1 MLKTKLL
8 FLAMAL
14 MANVACQSTKS
25 SDAQSKSELAPYNWQ
40 ISEFALIDVEEPG
53 ALFALSEQQKQH
65 FLSYYNSPAK
75 AHISPNFRLAYYLD
89 NLVSNFSYAGDTLK
103 AQDVLNKRYGN
114 CMSLAVLTTAL
125 AKLVNLD
132 VVYQQVHTPP
142 LYRRFGNTL
151 TTSTHVRSIILGP
164 EPEKTGDS
172 IVFRGRAIIDY
183 FPSSRNDRGVYIS
196 EADFISMY
204 YQNMSAEV
212 MSNNPDLAYS
222 YLYRAM
228 QLNTANAST
237 LNSLAVLYRSNGYEE
252 EARKLYEFAIENH
265 IQSVHT
271 LSNFAVLLKKI
282 GDVETLLRIGEM
294 YLKTDDD
301 NPYRWI
307 DLGNAFLAKGELSE
321 AEMFFNKAI
330 ETGPYLG
337 ESYSAMAKTYFL
349 KGEVIKAES
358 MMEKALSLSLPSQN
372 RALYT
377 AKLQAIQ
384 NSQ

>member
-1 MLKTKLL
+1 MKTKSL
-8 FLAMAL
+8 FLAIAL
-14 MANVACQSTKS
+14 MTTVACQSTKNTS
-25 SDAQSKSELAPYNWQ
+25 IQSNSELTPFDWQ
-40 ISEFALIDVEEPG
+40 VEEFARVDVEEP
-53 ALFALSEQQKQH
+53 ASLFALSDQQKQH
-65 FLSYYNSPAK
+65 FLSYYNSPTK
-75 AHISPNFRLAYYLD
+75 AHISPNFRLAYYLND
-89 NLVSNFSYAGDTLK
+89 LVSNFSYAGDTLK

-114 CMSLAVLTTAL
+114 CMSLALLTTAL
-125 AKLVNLD
+125 ARLVNLD

-142 LYRRFGNTL
+142 LYRRFGKTL

-172 IVFRGRAIIDY
+172 IVFRGRAVIDY
-183 FPSSRNDRGVYIS
+183 FPSSRDDRGVYIS

-212 MSNNPDLAYS
+212 MSDDPNLAYS

-228 QLNTANAST
+228 QLTTTNAST
-237 LNSLAVLYRSNGYEE
+237 LNSLAVLYRSNGYEK

-271 LSNFAVLLKKI
+271 LSNFAVLLKKV
-282 GDVETLLRIGEM
+282 GDVETLSRIGDM

-307 DLGNAFLAKGELSE
+307 DLGNAFLAKGKLSK

-330 ETGPYLG
+330 ATGPYLG

-349 KGEVIKAES
+349 QGKVLKAEN

-377 AKLQAIQ
+377 AKLKAIR
-384 NSQ
+384 NSH

>member
-1 MLKTKLL
+1 MKTKSL
-8 FLAMAL
+8 FLAIAL
-14 MANVACQSTKS
+14 MTTVACQSTKNTTI
-25 SDAQSKSELAPYNWQ
+25 QSNSELTPFDWQ
-40 ISEFALIDVEEPG
+40 VKEFARVDVEEP
-53 ALFALSEQQKQH
+53 ASLFALSDQQKQH
-65 FLSYYNSPAK
+65 FLSYYNSPTK
-75 AHISPNFRLAYYLD
+75 AHISPNFRLAYYLND
-89 NLVSNFSYAGDTLK
+89 LVSNFSYAGDTLK

-114 CMSLAVLTTAL
+114 CMSLALLTTAL
-125 AKLVNLD
+125 ARLVNLD

-142 LYRRFGNTL
+142 LYRRFGKTL

-172 IVFRGRAIIDY
+172 IVFRGRAVIDY
-183 FPSSRNDRGVYIS
+183 FPSSRDDRGVYIS

-212 MSNNPDLAYS
+212 MSDDPNLAYS

-228 QLNTANAST
+228 QLTTTNAST
-237 LNSLAVLYRSNGYEE
+237 LNSLAVLYRSNGYEK

-271 LSNFAVLLKKI
+271 LSNFAVLLKKV
-282 GDVETLLRIGEM
+282 GDVETLSRIGDM

-307 DLGNAFLAKGELSE
+307 DLGNEFLAKGKLSE

-330 ETGPYLG
+330 ATGPYLG
-337 ESYSAMAKTYFL
+337 ESYLAMAKTYFL
-349 KGEVIKAES
+349 QGKVLKAEN

-377 AKLQAIQ
+377 AKLKAIQ
-384 NSQ
+384 NSH

>member
-1 MLKTKLL
+1 MKTKSL
-8 FLAMAL
+8 FLAIAL
-14 MANVACQSTKS
+14 MTTVACQSTKNTS
-25 SDAQSKSELAPYNWQ
+25 IQSNSELTPFDWQ
-40 ISEFALIDVEEPG
+40 VNEFARVDVEEP
-53 ALFALSEQQKQH
+53 ASLFALSDQQKQH
-65 FLSYYNSPAK
+65 FLSYYNSPTK
-75 AHISPNFRLAYYLD
+75 AHISPNFRLAYYLND
-89 NLVSNFSYAGDTLK
+89 LVSNFSYAGDTLK

-114 CMSLAVLTTAL
+114 CMSLALLTTAL
-125 AKLVNLD
+125 ARLVNLD

-142 LYRRFGNTL
+142 LYRRFGKTL

-172 IVFRGRAIIDY
+172 IVFRGRAVIDY
-183 FPSSRNDRGVYIS
+183 FPSSRDDRGVYIS

-212 MSNNPDLAYS
+212 MSDDPNLAYS

-228 QLNTANAST
+228 QLTTTNAST
-237 LNSLAVLYRSNGYEE
+237 LNSLAVLYRSNGYEK

-282 GDVETLLRIGEM
+282 GDVETLSRIGDM

-307 DLGNAFLAKGELSE
+307 DLGNGFLAKGKLSE

-330 ETGPYLG
+330 ATGPYLG

-349 KGEVIKAES
+349 QGKVLKAEN

-377 AKLQAIQ
+377 AKLKAIR
-384 NSQ
+384 NSH

>member
-1 MLKTKLL
+1 MKTKSL
-8 FLAMAL
+8 FLAIAL
-14 MANVACQSTKS
+14 MTTVACQSTKNTTI
-25 SDAQSKSELAPYNWQ
+25 QSNSELTPFDWQ
-40 ISEFALIDVEEPG
+40 VKEFAKVDVEEP
-53 ALFALSEQQKQH
+53 ASLFALSDQQKQH
-65 FLSYYNSPAK
+65 FLSYYNSPTK
-75 AHISPNFRLAYYLD
+75 AHISPNFRLAYYLND
-89 NLVSNFSYAGDTLK
+89 LVSNFSYAGDTLK

-114 CMSLAVLTTAL
+114 CMSLALLTTAL
-125 AKLVNLD
+125 ARLVNLD

-142 LYRRFGNTL
+142 LYRRFGKTL

-172 IVFRGRAIIDY
+172 IVFRGRAVIDY
-183 FPSSRNDRGVYIS
+183 FPSSRDDRGVYIS

-212 MSNNPDLAYS
+212 MSDDPNLAYS

-228 QLNTANAST
+228 QLTTTNAST
-237 LNSLAVLYRSNGYEE
+237 LNSLAVLYRSNGYEK

-271 LSNFAVLLKKI
+271 LSNFAVLLKKV
-282 GDVETLLRIGEM
+282 GDVETLSRIGDM

-307 DLGNAFLAKGELSE
+307 DLGNGFLAKGKLSE

-330 ETGPYLG
+330 ATGPYLG

-349 KGEVIKAES
+349 QGKVLRAEN

-377 AKLQAIQ
+377 AKLKAIQ
-384 NSQ
+384 NSH

>member
-1 MLKTKLL
+1 MKTKSL
-8 FLAMAL
+8 FLAIAL
-14 MANVACQSTKS
+14 MTTVACQSTKNTTI
-25 SDAQSKSELAPYNWQ
+25 QSNSELTPFDWQ
-40 ISEFALIDVEEPG
+40 VKEFARVDVEEP
-53 ALFALSEQQKQH
+53 ASLFALSDQQKQH
-65 FLSYYNSPAK
+65 FLSYYNSPTK
-75 AHISPNFRLAYYLD
+75 AHISPNFRLAYYLND
-89 NLVSNFSYAGDTLK
+89 LVSNFSYAGDTLK

-114 CMSLAVLTTAL
+114 CMSLALLTTAL
-125 AKLVNLD
+125 ARLVNLD

-142 LYRRFGNTL
+142 LYRRFGKTL

-172 IVFRGRAIIDY
+172 IVFRGRAVIDY
-183 FPSSRNDRGVYIS
+183 FPSSRDDRGVYIS

-212 MSNNPDLAYS
+212 MSDDPNLAYS

-228 QLNTANAST
+228 QLTTTNAST
-237 LNSLAVLYRSNGYEE
+237 LNSLAVLYRSNGYEK

-271 LSNFAVLLKKI
+271 LSNFAVLLKKV
-282 GDVETLLRIGEM
+282 GDVETLSRIGDM

-307 DLGNAFLAKGELSE
+307 DLGNGFLAKGKLSE

-330 ETGPYLG
+330 ATGPYLG

-349 KGEVIKAES
+349 QGKVLRAEN

-377 AKLQAIQ
+377 AKLKAIQ
-384 NSQ
+384 NSH

>member
-1 MLKTKLL
+1 MKTKSL
-8 FLAMAL
+8 FLAIAL
-14 MANVACQSTKS
+14 MTTVACQSTKNTTI
-25 SDAQSKSELAPYNWQ
+25 QSNSELTPFDWQ
-40 ISEFALIDVEEPG
+40 VKEFARVDVEEP
-53 ALFALSEQQKQH
+53 ASLFALSDQQKQH
-65 FLSYYNSPAK
+65 FLSYYNSPTK
-75 AHISPNFRLAYYLD
+75 AHISPNFRLAYYLND
-89 NLVSNFSYAGDTLK
+89 LVSNFSYAGDTLK

-114 CMSLAVLTTAL
+114 CMSLALLTTAL
-125 AKLVNLD
+125 ARLVNLD

-142 LYRRFGNTL
+142 LYRRFGKTL

-172 IVFRGRAIIDY
+172 IVFRGRAVIDY
-183 FPSSRNDRGVYIS
+183 FPSSRDDRGVYIS

-204 YQNMSAEV
+204 YQNKSAEV
-212 MSNNPDLAYS
+212 MSDDPNLAYS

-228 QLNTANAST
+228 QLTTTNAST
-237 LNSLAVLYRSNGYEE
+237 LNSLAVLYRSNGYEK

-271 LSNFAVLLKKI
+271 LSNFAVLLKKV
-282 GDVETLLRIGEM
+282 GDVETLSRIGDM

-307 DLGNAFLAKGELSE
+307 DLGNEFLAKGKLSE

-330 ETGPYLG
+330 ATGPYLG
-337 ESYSAMAKTYFL
+337 ESYLAMAKTYFL
-349 KGEVIKAES
+349 QGKVLKAEN

-377 AKLQAIQ
+377 AKLKAIQ
-384 NSQ
+384 NSH

>member
-1 MLKTKLL
+1 MKTKSL
-8 FLAMAL
+8 FLAIAL
-14 MANVACQSTKS
+14 MTTVACQSTKNTS
-25 SDAQSKSELAPYNWQ
+25 IQSNSELTPFDWQ
-40 ISEFALIDVEEPG
+40 VNEFARVDVEEP
-53 ALFALSEQQKQH
+53 ASLFALSDQQKQH
-65 FLSYYNSPAK
+65 FLSYYNSPTK
-75 AHISPNFRLAYYLD
+75 AHISPNFRLAYYLND
-89 NLVSNFSYAGDTLK
+89 LVSNFSYAGDTLK

-114 CMSLAVLTTAL
+114 CMSLALLTTAL
-125 AKLVNLD
+125 ARLVNLD

-142 LYRRFGNTL
+142 LYRRFGKTL

-172 IVFRGRAIIDY
+172 IVFRGRAVIDY
-183 FPSSRNDRGVYIS
+183 FPSSRDDRGVYIS

-212 MSNNPDLAYS
+212 MSDDPNLAYS

-228 QLNTANAST
+228 QLTTTNAST
-237 LNSLAVLYRSNGYEE
+237 LNSLAVLYRSNGYEK

-271 LSNFAVLLKKI
+271 LSNFAVLLKKV
-282 GDVETLLRIGEM
+282 GDVETLSRIGDM

-307 DLGNAFLAKGELSE
+307 DLGNAFLAKGKLSE

-330 ETGPYLG
+330 ATGPYLG
-337 ESYSAMAKTYFL
+337 ESYSAIAKTYFL
-349 KGEVIKAES
+349 QGKVLKAEN

-377 AKLQAIQ
+377 AKLKAIR